1 MVQTDRR
8 GQLHITAENPNVK
21 VWQIPDRSPGSA
33 GAAGHLIIVYVTALC
48 QGRVV
53 RVPSGPLVRV
63 EGQAVSIRCNVSEY
77 EGPRDQDFEWMMLQ
91 GQNQFQVISTFD
103 SSYTNALFK
112 DRVSSGDISI
122 KKITDSS
129 VELMIKKVRATDSA
143 TYQCSTPST
152 DTVFSGNYKADVA
165 LKVIGDSLKVAPS
178 IPQPMVSEG
187 EQLELHCNTTRA
199 FTEHTS
205 LSVTWSFKVGGS
217 PMAEILTFGP
227 DDKVTVGDSS
237 AQRYAEG
244 GLRLDLRGGGFYGL
258 VLSGARPEDQG
269 KYVCTAREWVRQGG
283 GSLHKILE
291 KSEDMGKVTVKP
303 TVIGDSLKVAPSIPQ
318 PMVSEGEQ
326 LELHCNTTTAFT
338 EHTSLSV
345 TWSLKVGGSPM
356 VEILT
361 FGPDDKVTVG
371 DSSAQRYAEGGLR
384 LDLRG
389 GGFYGLVL
397 SGARPEDQGKYVCT
411 VRLWVRQGGG
421 SLHKILEKSEDMGN
435 VTVKPTDTGNTDP
448 DQEWLSYV
456 YFCRGIVTLVFM
468 VMLISFLSL
477 HGCKRQD
484 TTGPC
489 YCGDEFH
496 SRGYPIKSSYS

>member
-1 MVQTDRR
+1 MIQ
-8 GQLHITAENPNVK
+8 NK
-21 VWQIPDRSPGSA
+21 S
-33 GAAGHLIIVYVTALC
+33 IICRPMNGTTVC
-48 QGRVV
+48 EEGVV

-303 TVIGDSLKVAPSIPQ
+303 TGSSRESPHQQAPPPRSTALLRSPAHPRPVADSCSSAPLPWKCSPI
-318 PMVSEGEQ
+318 
-326 LELHCNTTTAFT
+326 
-338 EHTSLSV
+338 
-345 TWSLKVGGSPM
+345 GSPLKEPEWIPM
-356 VEILT
+356 QPYLFPTEGTRVAYVISLLQSGTLCDLPAPQWIL
-361 FGPDDKVTVG
+361 
-371 DSSAQRYAEGGLR
+371 
-384 LDLRG
+384 
-389 GGFYGLVL
+389 
-397 SGARPEDQGKYVCT
+397 
-411 VRLWVRQGGG
+411 
-421 SLHKILEKSEDMGN
+421 M
-435 VTVKPTDTGNTDP
+435 
-448 DQEWLSYV
+448 
-456 YFCRGIVTLVFM
+456 
-468 VMLISFLSL
+468 
-477 HGCKRQD
+477 
-484 TTGPC
+484 
-489 YCGDEFH
+489 
-496 SRGYPIKSSYS
+496 